1 MARTWPCLLLFL
13 LYIAIRHTQ
22 QMTVDPDR
30 IAARLRIEAEIEED
44 YAKRTGRNRRQL
56 GQPKEVTIQVRNF
69 KWFFWE
75 GGFKG

>member
-1 MARTWPCLLLFL
+1 
-13 LYIAIRHTQ
+13 
-22 QMTVDPDR
+22 MTVDPDR